1 MEPKTYTRLSYK
13 ERVKIETLLTEQKT
27 HSFISKQLNRSRST
41 VTREIKLWIRYPTE
55 TYSADI
61 AHFAAENNYLNK
73 RNLDKISQHFCLRR
87 YVYSGLLDKLSPELI
102 AGRIKNDYPGNS
114 IMTISHEA
122 IYAHIYKH
130 PQAKLNRKLIKL
142 LLHFKSYRRRPKCYK
157 STRGRIKD
165 AVSIDDRP
173 KHIELRQE
181 VGHWEGDLMIGIK
194 QSSAIGTLV
203 ERKTRYTHIVK
214 LSDRKSETVTKAFK
228 KRFNKMDS
236 IFRKTMTY
244 DNGMEMANHLWF
256 TKQTGMPVYFA
267 HPYSSWERGTNE
279 NTNGLIRRFLPKGT
293 NFNNVSEEQLRIIE
307 NRLNNRPRKV
317 LGYKTPLEMKNFE
330 INKCKLFSG

>member
-1 MEPKTYTRLSYK
+1 MEPKTYSRLSYK
-13 ERVKIETLLTEQKT
+13 ERVKIETLLVEQKT
-27 HSFISKQLNRSRST
+27 HSFISKLLNRSRST
-41 VTREIKLWIRYPTE
+41 VSREIKQWIRYPTD

-61 AHFAAENNYLNK
+61 ANFAAENNYLHK
-73 RNLDKISQHFCLRR
+73 RNLDKISQHYSLRR
-87 YVYSGLLDKLSPELI
+87 YVYIGLLDNLSPELI
-102 AGRIKNDYPGNS
+102 AGRIKNDFPGNS

-142 LLHFKSYRRRPKCYK
+142 LLHSKPYRRRPKCYK

-165 AVSIDDRP
+165 AVSIDERP
-173 KHIELRQE
+173 EDVNTRKE
-181 VGHWEGDLMIGIK
+181 VGHWEGDLMIGAK

-214 LSDRKSETVTKAFK
+214 LTDRKSETVTKAFK
-228 KRFNKMDS
+228 KKLNMMDS

-256 TKQTGMPVYFA
+256 TQETGMPVYFA

-293 NFNNVSEEQLRIIE
+293 NFNDVSEEQLQIIE
-307 NRLNNRPRKV
+307 DKLNNRPRKV
-317 LGYKTPLEMKNFE
+317 LGFKTPLEMKNLE
-330 INKCKLFSG
+330 INNNRLFSG